1 MKDDVSRMEERLDFW
16 LWAFLVVVAVLPV
29 VALFPY
35 ELLPLDWR
43 ASLSIVAVA
52 VVVNTFILVLCLGSL
67 AGELMRE
74 WQSRVLIE
82 GLLKKRGIRNVPTPE
97 EFEKCF
103 PLFRNVYIVYFLQRC
118 LLIEFFV
125 MLAVRLLVW
134 VSC

>member
-16 LWAFLVVVAVLPV
+16 LWVFLVVVAVLPV

-43 ASLSIVAVA
+43 ASLGIVTFAIF
-52 VVVNTFILVLCLGSL
+52 VNALVLMLCLGSL

-82 GLLKKRGIRNVPTPE
+82 GFLKKRGIRNIPTSK
-97 EFEKCF
+97 EFEGCF

-118 LLIEFFV
+118 LLIEVCV

>member
-1 MKDDVSRMEERLDFW
+1 MSGVVSRLEKRVDFW
-16 LWAFLVVVAVLPV
+16 LWVFLVVDAVLPV
-29 VALFPY
+29 SALFPY

-43 ASLSIVAVA
+43 DSLVIVGFAII
-52 VVVNTFILVLCLGSL
+52 VNSFILVLCLGSL

-82 GLLKKRGIRNVPTPE
+82 GFLKKRGIRNIPTSK
-97 EFEKCF
+97 EFERCF
-103 PLFRNVYIVYFLQRC
+103 PLFGNVYIVYFLQRC

-125 MLAVRLLVW
+125 MLALRLLVW

>member
-1 MKDDVSRMEERLDFW
+1 MKDDVSRMEKRVDSW
-16 LWAFLVVVAVLPV
+16 LWVFLVVVAVMPV
-29 VALFPY
+29 SALFPY

-43 ASLSIVAVA
+43 ASVSIVAVA
-52 VVVNTFILVLCLGSL
+52 VFVNTLIIVLCLGSL

-82 GLLKKRGIRNVPTPE
+82 GLLKKRGIRNIPTTK
-97 EFEKCF
+97 EFERCF

-118 LLIEFFV
+118 LLIEVCV
-125 MLAVRLLVW
+125 MLALRLLVW

>member
-1 MKDDVSRMEERLDFW
+1 MKDDVSRMEKRVDSW
-16 LWAFLVVVAVLPV
+16 LWVFLVVDAVLPV

-43 ASLSIVAVA
+43 ASLGIVAFA
-52 VVVNTFILVLCLGSL
+52 IFVNALVLVICFASL

-82 GLLKKRGIRNVPTPE
+82 SFLKKRGIRNIPTSK
-97 EFEKCF
+97 EFEGCF
-103 PLFRNVYIVYFLQRC
+103 TLFGSVYGVYFLQRYLFVEVC
-118 LLIEFFV
+118 V
-125 MLAVRLLVW
+125 MLLVRLLVW

>member
-43 ASLSIVAVA
+43 ASLTIVAVA
-52 VVVNTFILVLCLGSL
+52 VVVNAFILVLCLGSL

-82 GLLKKRGIRNVPTPE
+82 GFLKKRGIRNVPTPK

>member
-29 VALFPY
+29 VALFPC

-43 ASLSIVAVA
+43 ASLTIVAVA
-52 VVVNTFILVLCLGSL
+52 VVVNAFILVLCLGSL

-82 GLLKKRGIRNVPTPE
+82 GFLKRRGVRNVPTSK
-97 EFEKCF
+97 EFERCF

-118 LLIEFFV
+118 LLIEVCV
-125 MLAVRLLVW
+125 MMLVRLLAW